1 MLRRSGVKTMFG
13 GMMHGFGYG
22 AGIYGGLGLI
32 GLIVNLVIVV
42 GLIVALVLLIAWL
55 WRRVGTGGHMQAT
68 GQQSQPLES
77 SAKQILQRR
86 YAQGEITR
94 EQYQQMLADLS

>member
-1 MLRRSGVKTMFG
+1 MFG
-13 GMMHGFGYG
+13 GMMRGFGYG
-22 AGIYGGLGLI
+22 AGMYGGFGLI
-32 GLIVNLVIVV
+32 GLILNLVIIV

-55 WRRVGTGGHMQAT
+55 WRRVGTGGHMQPT
-68 GQQSQPLES
+68 QQPSRPVET
-77 SAKQILQRR
+77 SAKQILQMR

>member
-1 MLRRSGVKTMFG
+1 MFG
-13 GMMHGFGYG
+13 GMMRGFGYG
-22 AGIYGGLGLI
+22 AGMYGGFGLI
-32 GLIVNLVIVV
+32 GLILNLVIVV

-55 WRRVGTGGHMQAT
+55 WRRVGPGGHMQLT
-68 GQQSQPLES
+68 QQPSQLIET
-77 SAKQILQRR
+77 SAKQIVQMR